1 MGRYAIFIVLAL
13 TFSLMTYGQ
22 GLRNVFFASEVELT
36 RNHSTSQARN
46 IAQSAAFVAIQN
58 VLDEDA
64 TFTPGENATIRI
76 PADGGFSDWPQ
87 MQGAYRYEIINQADT
102 LLRVLSVGRFNTREY
117 TTEIEIG
124 MGDDTW
130 EPDVT
135 RAVFSGA
142 RFTLDGSARIVGGH
156 VATNAT
162 DAGAV
167 QLGWSARIDSSLS
180 IGPGAIEGLT
190 VVNKN
195 SSGSNIGLG
204 VKNLPREENYTLP
217 EFPDFP
223 AGAPVVGS
231 IVTSSG
237 GGRTIGPA
245 DYENV
250 FIPEIRV
257 QGNRQLTINVG
268 SEDRIIHVGRL
279 DIKQG
284 HVRII
289 GDGHVTF
296 YVEDF
301 FDVAGSSTVNATRDP
316 ETTFVYYKG
325 TGELKFTGST
335 SYRGGIYAETA
346 NIGIGGSGGIQG
358 NIMTGGSS
366 VEIFGNAEANSR
378 IIFAPNAHVEL
389 KGSGR
394 VRGAIVADRFTAGGN
409 TRVFYTTAF
418 DDVFPEMRGPGGGS
432 RNKFVRNWR

>member
-204 VKNLPREENYTLP
+204 VKKSSQRRKLYPARISG
-217 EFPDFP
+217 FP
-223 AGAPVVGS
+223 
-231 IVTSSG
+231 
-237 GGRTIGPA
+237 GRCTC
-245 DYENV
+245 
-250 FIPEIRV
+250 
-257 QGNRQLTINVG
+257 
-268 SEDRIIHVGRL
+268 SWIHCY
-279 DIKQG
+279 Q
-284 HVRII
+284 
-289 GDGHVTF
+289 
-296 YVEDF
+296 
-301 FDVAGSSTVNATRDP
+301 
-316 ETTFVYYKG
+316 
-325 TGELKFTGST
+325 
-335 SYRGGIYAETA
+335 
-346 NIGIGGSGGIQG
+346 
-358 NIMTGGSS
+358 
-366 VEIFGNAEANSR
+366 
-378 IIFAPNAHVEL
+378 
-389 KGSGR
+389 
-394 VRGAIVADRFTAGGN
+394 
-409 TRVFYTTAF
+409 
-418 DDVFPEMRGPGGGS
+418 
-432 RNKFVRNWR
+432 